1 MNPAKSSVLEGGC
14 RPGACLPQASP
25 FYPALSWRDLSI
37 PTDVVMG
44 SHVIRSL
51 PVTFLQGCGSPGAGC
66 TCGLPRPRGQVLEHP
81 SAEQRRGGGEHAIP
95 VQPLRPPGC
104 FLAATAGRPEGGAPG
119 EEGERP
125 EAGLLRPP
133 VRASQPRAAE
143 NKQVWAR
150 PELARRASKRD
161 PGERGTSQ
169 HRELKIRETEGTSGR
184 MGSHTR
190 VSSCW

>member
-1 MNPAKSSVLEGGC
+1 M
-14 RPGACLPQASP
+14 RASHRRAF

-51 PVTFLQGCGSPGAGC
+51 PVTFLQGWGSPGASL
-66 TCGLPRPRGQVLEHP
+66 GLAGRYLNTPLL
-81 SAEQRRGGGEHAIP
+81 EQRRGGGEHAIP
-95 VQPLRPPGC
+95 VQLLRPPGC

-150 PELARRASKRD
+150 PELARRASERD

-169 HRELKIRETEGTSGR
+169 PRGLKIRETEGTSAR
-184 MGSHTR
+184 MGSHTH